1 MRYEEQETML
11 EPGDRVLFYSDGLVE
26 AHDPARQ
33 MFGFPRLRALL
44 AGGLADGGRSLIES
58 LLAELGRFTGPGWE
72 QEDDITLVTLER
84 AGPGAPSDDEPDGTA
99 PERRRLV
106 TFELPSEPGVERLA
120 MQRVAAA
127 VEPLGLPSNRLERL
141 KTAVAEAT
149 MNAVEH
155 GNRFQAEAPVTVEA
169 LASDREVVIRITD
182 RGGGPAD
189 IALETPDLEAK
200 LDGRQ
205 RPRGWGLFLIR
216 RMVDAVHDSS
226 DGVEHTVELILNREG
241 GQHA

>member
-1 MRYEEQETML
+1 MRYEEVETML
-11 EPGDRVLFYSDGLVE
+11 QPGDRVLFYSDGLVE
-26 AHDPARQ
+26 AHDPARE

-44 AGGLADGGRSLIES
+44 AGGLADEGRSLIDA
-58 LLAELGRFTGPGWE
+58 LLAELSRFTGPGWE

-84 AGPGAPSDDEPDGTA
+84 AGQGAPSGDEPGGTA
-99 PERRRLV
+99 PDRRRLAA
-106 TFELPSEPGVERLA
+106 FDLPSEPGVERLA

-127 VEPLGLPSNRLERL
+127 VEPLALPSSRLERL

-155 GNRFQAEAPVTVEA
+155 GNQFQAEAPVTIEV
-169 LASDREVVIRITD
+169 LASERDIAVRITD
-182 RGGGPAD
+182 RGGGPVD
-189 IALETPDLEAK
+189 IVAETPDLEAK

-226 DGVEHTVELILNREG
+226 DGGEHTVELILNREG